1 MWLKLQWTLDT
12 IMNNYINLQL
22 PCKYKEYRN
31 GYFRRSERYSL
42 SKHDADAL
50 GDQNKLE
57 IKSDS

>member
-1 MWLKLQWTLDT
+1 
-12 IMNNYINLQL
+12 MNNYINLQL

-57 IKSDS
+57 IKSDLVTIL